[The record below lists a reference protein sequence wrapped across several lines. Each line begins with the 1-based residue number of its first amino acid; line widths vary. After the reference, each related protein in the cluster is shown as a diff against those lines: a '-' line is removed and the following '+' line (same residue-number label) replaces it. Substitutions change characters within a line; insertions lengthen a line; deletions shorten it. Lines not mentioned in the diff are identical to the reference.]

1 MAGRDVE
8 ERVLVNDV
16 DEVNLAEQ
24 NPLLIIMIIIA
35 IIITVIMTVIMI
47 IIMIIIVIIRWTS
60 ACASTQREAK
70 QFGARHLFNSNWS
83 EYIIMMRM

>member
-35 IIITVIMTVIMI
+35 IIITVIIM

-70 QFGARHLFNSNWS
+70 QFGARHLFN
-83 EYIIMMRM
+83 

>member
-24 NPLLIIMIIIA
+24 NPLLIIM
-35 IIITVIMTVIMI
+35 TVIIM

>member
-1 MAGRDVE
+1 MSILIP
-8 ERVLVNDV
+8 LVIT
-16 DEVNLAEQ
+16 
-24 NPLLIIMIIIA
+24 IITIA
-35 IIITVIMTVIMI
+35 IIITVIIMTVIMI